1 MIMAEN
7 NPARLLAWWAI
18 AKKMLVCG
26 LFIDNFVYIDNI
38 KREDILLSDDFLTHL
53 VVL

>member
-1 MIMAEN
+1 MMAKN
-7 NPARLLAWWAI
+7 NPARPEAWWAI